1 MPQENEFGEKGDNQ
15 GIKSMYRTFSVNKEF
30 LKLYETEE
38 DNVSEPGENLGE
50 EEERKNYKETSLAT
64 DSHMSSYVQE
74 KEEVRT
80 ISGSTNV
87 SINESDEDDFVV
99 EKRKEKTVHDQNII
113 YGNST
118 EKKDGECSVINSIKD
133 RNTVIEENRSLIETP
148 KKMSLYES
156 HVDGYL
162 SK

>member
-74 KEEVRT
+74 KEE
-80 ISGSTNV
+80 
-87 SINESDEDDFVV
+87 
-99 EKRKEKTVHDQNII
+99 
-113 YGNST
+113 T
-118 EKKDGECSVINSIKD
+118 EIQSLKKID
-133 RNTVIEENRSLIETP
+133 R
-148 KKMSLYES
+148 
-156 HVDGYL
+156 
-162 SK
+162 